1 MSAPDFASP
10 TLPPRP
16 GGPSLH
22 GNDNQVVER
31 RSLRDYYVI
40 LRERLWIALP
50 VALLV
55 ALSFGYYKAQEVPMY
70 SATASM
76 QFERP
81 ERVVQNEQVVDTAVR
96 SDIDLN
102 TYIQILNSGR
112 LRTMVAQS
120 LTPDEIKL
128 LQRPY
133 LKDLAPGA
141 NPPSVGGLLGSLSTP
156 SIRNSF
162 LINVTVSNRDAEGAA
177 LLANR
182 YVEQFMRYLM
192 ENNFNPKAGST
203 AVVKG
208 FVVGDSIIAQSVS
221 IPHEK
226 VSITLRDENGV
237 PLWRMGRFGG
247 KGK

>member
-1 MSAPDFASP
+1 MSASDFSSAPAPHKAS
-10 TLPPRP
+10 
-16 GGPSLH
+16 GPSLH
-22 GNDNQVVER
+22 GNDSQVVER

-55 ALSFGYYKAQEVPMY
+55 ALSVGYYQAQEVPMY
-70 SATASM
+70 SATATM

-81 ERVVQNEQVVDTAVR
+81 ERVVQNEQVVDTSVR

-133 LKDLAPGA
+133 LKDLPAGA
-141 NPPSVGGLLGSLSTP
+141 NPPSVGGLLGSMSPT
-156 SIRNSF
+156 SVRNSF
-162 LINVTVSNRDAEGAA
+162 LINISVSNRDPEGA
-177 LLANR
+177 
-182 YVEQFMRYLM
+182 
-192 ENNFNPKAGST
+192 
-203 AVVKG
+203 
-208 FVVGDSIIAQSVS
+208 
-221 IPHEK
+221 
-226 VSITLRDENGV
+226 
-237 PLWRMGRFGG
+237 
-247 KGK
+247 